1 VQHSVAQF
9 CSCLAT
15 LDAVALDAVS
25 VLVLELLVIVVAASV
40 QAMSGFGFAVIA
52 VPILASIAGIDHAI
66 AVAGVLGLTSS
77 MATARHARAD
87 VRWGVSR
94 RILAGTAIGLPVG
107 YLAIEH
113 LDPRQ
118 LTVLT
123 GVAVLL
129 TTAAVAV
136 GLRIPCTHPV
146 AQSATGVL
154 SGAFGVATGM
164 TGPPVVIG
172 LRGTELDH
180 HETRATLS
188 VTLGAAGASILLLR
202 LLTGHIHA
210 DVVPVVALGLPAVA
224 VGGAVGRWVFP
235 RLGARR
241 YSMLVVGLLA
251 ASGVT
256 ALLPR

>member
-1 VQHSVAQF
+1 MDWSAI
-9 CSCLAT
+9 
-15 LDAVALDAVS
+15 ALIT
-25 VLVLELLVIVVAASV
+25 LELVVIVVAASV
-40 QAMSGFGFAVIA
+40 QAMSGFGFAVVA
-52 VPILASIAGIDHAI
+52 VPVLASVAGIDHAI
-66 AVAGVLGLTSS
+66 AVAGLLGLTSS
-77 MATARHARAD
+77 VVTARHARAD

-94 RILAGTAIGLPVG
+94 RILAGTAAGLPVG
-107 YLAIEH
+107 YLIVDH
-113 LDPRQ
+113 LDARQ
-118 LTVLT
+118 LTILT
-123 GVAVLL
+123 GVAVLV

-180 HETRATLS
+180 HQTRATLS
-188 VTLGAAGASILLLR
+188 VTLGAAGASILVLR

-210 DVVPVVALGLPAVA
+210 DVLPVVALGLPAVA
-224 VGGAVGRWVFP
+224 LGGAVGRWVFP

-241 YSMLVVGLLA
+241 YSTLVVVLLA
-251 ASGVT
+251 ASGLI

>member
-1 VQHSVAQF
+1 MG
-9 CSCLAT
+9 
-15 LDAVALDAVS
+15 LDAITLLA
-25 VLVLELLVIVVAASV
+25 LELLVIVVAASV
-40 QAMSGFGFAVIA
+40 QAMSGFGFAVVA
-52 VPILASIAGIDHAI
+52 VPVLASMAGIDHAI
-66 AVAGVLGLTSS
+66 AVAGLLGLSS
-77 MATARHARAD
+77 SVVTARHARAD

-94 RILAGTAIGLPVG
+94 RILAGTAVGLPVG
-107 YLAIEH
+107 YLIVDH
-113 LDPRQ
+113 LDARQ
-118 LTVLT
+118 LTMLT
-123 GVAVLL
+123 GVAVLV

-180 HETRATLS
+180 HQTRATLS
-188 VTLGAAGASILLLR
+188 VTLGAAGASILVLR

-210 DVVPVVALGLPAVA
+210 DVLPVVALGLPAVA
-224 VGGAVGRWVFP
+224 LGGAVGRWIFP

-241 YSMLVVGLLA
+241 YSKLVVVLLA
-251 ASGVT
+251 VSGLV

>member
-1 VQHSVAQF
+1 MAVDTVAV
-9 CSCLAT
+9 
-15 LDAVALDAVS
+15 VA
-25 VLVLELLVIVVAASV
+25 LELLVIVVAASV
-40 QAMSGFGFAVIA
+40 QAMSGFGFAVVA
-52 VPILASIAGIDHAI
+52 VPVLASIAGIDHAI
-66 AVAGVLGLTSS
+66 AVAGLLGLTSS
-77 MATARHARAD
+77 IATARHARAD

-94 RILAGTAIGLPVG
+94 RILAGTAIGLPLG
-107 YLAIEH
+107 YLIIGY

-123 GVAVLL
+123 GVAVLV
-129 TTAAVAV
+129 TTAALAI

-180 HETRATLS
+180 HQTRATLS

-210 DVVPVVALGLPAVA
+210 DVIPVVALGVPAV
-224 VGGAVGRWVFP
+224 VLGGAVGRWAFP

-251 ASGVT
+251 ASGIV